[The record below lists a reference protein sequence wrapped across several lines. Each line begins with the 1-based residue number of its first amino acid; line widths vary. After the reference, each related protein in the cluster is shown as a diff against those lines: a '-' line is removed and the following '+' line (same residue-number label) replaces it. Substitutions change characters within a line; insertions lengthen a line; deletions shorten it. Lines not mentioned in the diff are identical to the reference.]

1 MCGTTLQHQAK
12 QDTGREML
20 MSLQLIYGPSGS
32 GKSYTLYKKI
42 IEQSMREPQR
52 EFIVIVPEQFTMQTQ
67 RELVELH
74 PRKGIQNI
82 DVQSFLRLAWRIFEE
97 VGADTHTVLEDTGK
111 NLLLRRV
118 ASRQKENLTVLG
130 RNFRK
135 PGYISQVKSVIS
147 ELKQYDVSLEE
158 LDAQIENG
166 KKDALYYKL
175 KDIRNLYE
183 GFEQE
188 LQGKYITSEEI
199 LEELCNVVRKSRI
212 LKDCVIALDGFTGF
226 TPIQKKLLREL
237 MQTADKI
244 YVTMTLDAWEDPM
257 KKVSMHKLSYL
268 SKKTMQGLAQMAKES
283 GCRMETPEVLG
294 KDGCVRFRGAP
305 ALAFLER
312 HVFRHGRQ
320 SFEAASVEELER
332 QISLHEAKDAAAEA
346 EFAARTIWHLV
357 RDEKL
362 RYREIAV
369 ITGDMESFGDHM
381 KKVLQENDIPCFID
395 RTRRIVL
402 NPMVEFLRAAL
413 QIAAKSFRYE
423 SVFRYLRT
431 GLSPLSKDEVDRLEN
446 YVLANGIHSRRRWEE
461 AWYDAKENT
470 EETWEEQGKT
480 EAQIC
485 QEMKE
490 KILPSLLAF
499 VDQVKEKD
507 GCVRQKTEALYYLM
521 ESCDIEQKMQ
531 AYRERFEQEEAYDLA
546 REYEQIYGIVIE
558 LFDKLVEL
566 LGDEPMSLQEYTEI
580 LDAGFEEAKV
590 GMIPPTMDCV
600 LVGDIER
607 TRLKDIKVLFFL
619 GLNDGWVPKKEEKTN
634 ILSDM
639 DREELSE
646 YGMELAPTAR
656 ENSYIQKFY
665 LYLNLTKPSQ
675 KLYLSY
681 GRMGLDG
688 RALRP
693 SYVIG
698 TICRMFPQLVVQD
711 EDLSENPVRGMTSAD
726 SGLGYLTEG
735 LRKAAAGNPDKSTL
749 GLLAWYETQED
760 YKEKVTEL
768 MNAAFLHGSTQGM
781 SQQTAKRLY
790 GQTLINSVSRLE
802 QFSAC
807 SYAHFLRY
815 GLRVSP
821 RERFVFQPV
830 DMGNIFHKVLE
841 HYARKVEQSGY
852 DWFTIPQGE
861 QKRLTQETV
870 EEVSEQYASA
880 LLHSSARNEYM
891 IKRMKRIMERTIW
904 ALTSQVRA
912 GKFIPSNFEVPFLS
926 STELESVNLTLA
938 EHGHMRLK
946 GRIDR
951 IDTCETE
958 EEIYVKV
965 IDYKSG
971 NKVFDLQDFYY
982 GLQLQLVV
990 YLNAAMELEQRIH
1003 PHKKVKPAGIFY
1015 YNMKD
1020 PLLDQKED
1028 ETPEE
1033 TSRRMLKELRPNG
1046 LVNGE
1051 EAIVKTMDLN
1061 LEKSSDVIPVSRN
1074 KDGSYSRY
1082 SSVASTEQLRAL
1094 SGYVREKMKQIGC
1107 EILEGKAGL
1116 DPYEKN
1122 GRTACDYC
1130 DFKDICGFDRKI
1142 PGINYRRLKEFK
1154 PEEIWKMMQEDE

>member
-590 GMIPPTMDCV
+590 GMVPPTMDCV

-698 TICRMFPQLVVQD
+698 TICRMFPHLVVQA
-711 EDLSENPVRGMTSAD
+711 EDLAGNPIRGMTSAD

-830 DMGNIFHKVLE
+830 DMGNIFHTVLE

-1051 EAIVKTMDLN
+1051 EAIVKAMDLN

-1082 SSVASTEQLRAL
+1082 SSVASTEQLLAL

-1142 PGINYRRLKEFK
+1142 PGINYRRLRDFK

>member
-1 MCGTTLQHQAK
+1 
-12 QDTGREML
+12 ML

-332 QISLHEAKDAAAEA
+332 QISMHEAKDAAAEA

-507 GCVRQKTEALYYLM
+507 GCVRQKTEALYHLM
-521 ESCDIEQKMQ
+521 QSCGIEQKMQ

-590 GMIPPTMDCV
+590 GMVPPTMDCV

-688 RALRP
+688 RVLRP

-698 TICRMFPQLVVQD
+698 TICRMFPQLVVQA
-711 EDLSENPVRGMTSAD
+711 EDLAGNPIRGMTSAD

-735 LRKAAAGNPDKSTL
+735 LRKAAEGSPDKSTL

-760 YKEKVTEL
+760 YRKKVTEL
-768 MNAAFLHGSTQGM
+768 IDAAFLHGSTQGM
-781 SQQTAKRLY
+781 SQGTAKRLY
-790 GQTLINSVSRLE
+790 GQTLVNSVSRLE

-830 DMGNIFHKVLE
+830 DMGNIFHTVLE

-861 QKRLTQETV
+861 EKRLTQETV

-1046 LVNGE
+1046 LVNSE
-1051 EAIVKTMDLN
+1051 EAIVKAMDLN

-1082 SSVASTEQLRAL
+1082 SSVASTEQLLAL

-1107 EILEGKAGL
+1107 EILEGKASL

-1142 PGINYRRLKEFK
+1142 PGINYRRLKDFE